1 MQRYPVMFQA
11 MREALASDAWK
22 KNVRFVGYAAFGR
35 AGFGRWSGPKDYSL
49 ITDEWTSPDWYI
61 SDGGSP
67 SYHTR
72 NWNDNRDHWVWST
85 YVQSMNWI
93 FQLAEASKNQSG
105 IPVGD
110 IHLGWKRLEL
120 DSRRRVHLGNAQG
133 LARASCPCCPN
144 HRQDA
149 DATIE
154 ALPIYA
160 GRPDIYAEA
169 LLGLPSAPP
178 SLPKGCPEGVPRQR
192 PLVFARH

>member
-1 MQRYPVMFQA
+1 MQRYPVVFQA

-22 KNVRFVGYAAFGR
+22 KNVRFVGYGAFGR

-110 IHLGWKRLEL
+110 IHPGWKRLEL
-120 DSRRRVHLGNAQG
+120 DSRRRVHLGNAQE
-133 LARASCPCCPN
+133 
-144 HRQDA
+144 
-149 DATIE
+149 IE